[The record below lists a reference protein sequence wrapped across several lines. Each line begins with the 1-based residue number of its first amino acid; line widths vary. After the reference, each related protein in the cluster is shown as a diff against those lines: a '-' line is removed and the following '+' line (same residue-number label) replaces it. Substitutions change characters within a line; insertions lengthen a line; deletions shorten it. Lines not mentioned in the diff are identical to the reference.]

1 MFAAG
6 NSYLQDLSQ
15 LIEYPECLLA
25 FTDSSFTDNHT
36 VTTEEQLI
44 EGSDEARQCHLTEP
58 TLAAMEMLNDTSL
71 IAGSSVGP
79 TSPHHHADMDS
90 PLTSSDV
97 VSLSA
102 TTASAHS
109 TLTAN
114 ERSLPEMSYPKPA
127 LATPLHENR
136 PSPIA
141 LKNINSPPGLSF
153 SIDHGI
159 EPKGLANRDT
169 PPVNGSLD
177 HSMPLTGQEAVSF
190 SSPYIAGLEEMA
202 IAQSPNP
209 RPDPQSAL
217 PVTNCPTPDPALP
230 PASGSF
236 ASKVA
241 PPSMPASPV
250 SATESLSSLP
260 APVTGLGLPA
270 ATVPI
275 QQEVTTALAAR
286 TTEDVIADLKRSFG
300 TSNKSSPS
308 KSSRGPLSPQ
318 SDELKP
324 PGSVQVLLTDGHEE
338 SDLENGENE
347 EDDDDDDDDE
357 IRTSAKPRK
366 LSERKR
372 RMNAIAD
379 NYIQES
385 ILRSIKEDNQVKPGD
400 EVNQSARWLVNQSE
414 SQEIISTPRE
424 YQTELFERA
433 KEKNIIAVLDTGSFH
448 T

>member
-25 FTDSSFTDNHT
+25 FTDNSSTDDHA

-44 EGSDEARQCHLTEP
+44 DGSDEARQCHLTEP
-58 TLAAMEMLNDTSL
+58 TLAAMEMLNDTSA
-71 IAGSSVGP
+71 IAGSNVGP

-90 PLTSSDV
+90 LLTSSDV
-97 VSLSA
+97 VSLS

-114 ERSLPEMSYPKPA
+114 ERDLPEMSYPKPA
-127 LATPLHENR
+127 LATSLHENR

-141 LKNINSPPGLSF
+141 LKDINSPPGLSF

-159 EPKGLANRDT
+159 EPKGLAKRDT
-169 PPVNGSLD
+169 PPVNGSLN

-202 IAQSPNP
+202 IAQLPNP
-209 RPDPQSAL
+209 RLDPQSAL
-217 PVTNCPTPDPALP
+217 PVTNYPTPDPALP
-230 PASGSF
+230 PISGSF
-236 ASKVA
+236 APKVA
-241 PPSMPASPV
+241 PPSTPASPV
-250 SATESLSSLP
+250 SATETLSSLP
-260 APVTGLGLPA
+260 APVTSLGLPA

-275 QQEVTTALAAR
+275 QQEITTALAAR

-300 TSNKSSPS
+300 TSNKLSPS
-308 KSSRGPLSPQ
+308 KSSRGPLFPQ
-318 SDELKP
+318 SDESKP
-324 PGSVQVLLTDGHEE
+324 PGSVQVLPTDGHEE
-338 SDLENGENE
+338 SDLENGANE
-347 EDDDDDDDDE
+347 EDDDDDE

-366 LSERKR
+366 ISERKR

-385 ILRSIKEDNQVKPGD
+385 ILRSIKEVNQVKPGD

-414 SQEIISTPRE
+414 SREIISTPRE